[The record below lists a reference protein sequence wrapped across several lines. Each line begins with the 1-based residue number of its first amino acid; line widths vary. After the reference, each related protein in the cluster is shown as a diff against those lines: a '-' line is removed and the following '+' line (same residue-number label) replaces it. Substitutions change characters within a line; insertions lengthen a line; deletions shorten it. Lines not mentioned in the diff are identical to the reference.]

1 MLAPTVGMTKLL
13 SMTEMKDAQAG
24 QNFHGTGK
32 MITPLGAKL
41 YHVPDISGSKLIA
54 FDKNCAL
61 EMVQSGDIITDHDKL
76 IDRQLERASISCI
89 TGFAKLFADAV
100 KVLTY

>member
-1 MLAPTVGMTKLL
+1 MWIMEF
-13 SMTEMKDAQAG
+13 TEELFADFLK
-24 QNFHGTGK
+24 
-32 MITPLGAKL
+32 
-41 YHVPDISGSKLIA
+41 KLIA
-54 FDKNCAL
+54 FDKGCAL

-89 TGFAKLFADAV
+89 TGFAKLFPYAV